1 MAGQRAQGGG
11 ADDVAAFDRDDLV
24 LADRCDRDEPAP
36 LDRAQLAFAC
46 LRRNIAGD
54 DHYRPSDEPVPDQAR
69 SLPARSHTGQPPA
82 HTAGIAGPPAAAIKN
97 GGAPPGGPTTQRWEP
112 QTPPARPPP
121 PASLPCRDGA
131 PACRW
136 PVAGATIGQSR
147 WLGASGRR
155 PRTPAAHPR

>member
-97 GGAPPGGPTTQRWEP
+97 GGALTEAQAVRRWEP
-112 QTPPARPPP
+112 QTPAAGQQPPP
-121 PASLPCRDGA
+121 SLPCPGGG
-131 PACRW
+131 P
-136 PVAGATIGQSR
+136 
-147 WLGASGRR
+147 RR
-155 PRTPAAHPR
+155 PRAGGGAPRGGAGGVGGGG